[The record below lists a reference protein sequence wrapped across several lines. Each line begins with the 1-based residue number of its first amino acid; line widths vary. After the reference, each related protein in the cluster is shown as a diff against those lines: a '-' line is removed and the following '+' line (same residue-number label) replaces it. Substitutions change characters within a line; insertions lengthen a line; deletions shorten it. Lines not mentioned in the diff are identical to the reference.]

1 MFSALETFVGLADLP
16 VRVAIGIEVFLGLVM
31 LAIALAVRRRRRS
44 LTPTTFIF
52 LAVSFGLSVA
62 THLIPNDVTAEKV
75 GALAVVALA
84 FGLIRLVLEAVDAA
98 MRRRKAHFSTIFKDL
113 IMLALWGVV
122 IAVALNV
129 EFGVKSFSILT
140 SVSVLAAVVGFAA
153 QEALSNVFSGLTM
166 QLQRP
171 FKPGDWVRSGNY
183 VGRFRGM
190 NWRSTTIITRA
201 NERLEVPNSVIGK
214 DVLVNYGDGT
224 IGDQITIGISYDV
237 PPNRVREVAIR
248 LLHNSPH
255 ILKEPAPE
263 VLAWEFGDFA
273 IQYKIK
279 YWLDDYGPQE
289 NVRDHVVSSLWYV
302 LRRHAIEIPYP
313 IRSIDLRQPH
323 VEKATRDDHRL
334 MTELRQVD
342 FLRGL
347 TEQELNMLV
356 PSVQVREYGAGE
368 TIVRQGD
375 EGDSFYII
383 RRGTVEVLVQ
393 AADGSNRRVAEMGPP
408 SFVGEAALMTG
419 QPRNATNRAKTDVEL
434 IEIDREGFTRL
445 FQAHPE
451 VAEQM
456 SEIIA
461 TRLAERL
468 EVLDAAGG
476 DNGKA
481 GTRRWLMSK
490 MKEIFDF

>member
-1 MFSALETFVGLADLP
+1 MYSALETFLGLANLP
-16 VRVAIGIEVFLGLVM
+16 VKVAVGIEVFVALIM
-31 LAIALAVRRRRRS
+31 LAAALAVRSRRRS
-44 LTPTTFIF
+44 LTTTTFLF
-52 LAVSFGLSVA
+52 LAVSFVLSVA
-62 THLIPNDVTAEKV
+62 THVIPNRVSADKIGSAAVI
-75 GALAVVALA
+75 ALL
-84 FGLIRLVLEAVDAA
+84 FGLIRLVLEAVDAT
-98 MRRRKAHFSTIFKDL
+98 MRRRKVYFSSIFKDL
-113 IMLALWGVV
+113 IMLLLWSLVLIV
-122 IAVALNV
+122 FAYTD
-129 EFGVKSFSILT
+129 FGFKSFSIIT
-140 SVSVLAAVVGFAA
+140 TTTVFAAVIGFAL
-153 QEALSNVFSGLTM
+153 QETLSNVFSGLTM

-171 FKPGDWVRSGNY
+171 FKPGDWIRTGNY
-183 VGRFRGM
+183 VGQIRGV
-190 NWRSTTIITRA
+190 NWRSTTIVTRA

-214 DVLVNYGDGT
+214 DVIVNYGDEW
-224 IGDQITIGISYDV
+224 IRDEVRVGISYDV
-237 PPNRVREVAIR
+237 PPNRVREVAMR

-255 ILKEPAPE
+255 ILKEPPPE

-273 IQYKIK
+273 ITYRIK
-279 YWLDDYGPQE
+279 YCLADYGPQE
-289 NVRDHVVSSLWYV
+289 TIRDDVVSGLWYA

-313 IRSIDLRQPH
+313 IRSIDIRQPH

-334 MTELRQVD
+334 IAELRQVD

-347 TEQELNMLV
+347 TEQELNLLV
-356 PSVQVREYGAGE
+356 PTVQVREYGAGE

-393 AADGSNRRVAEMGPP
+393 AADGSMRHVAEMRPP

-476 DNGKA
+476 DNGRA

>member
-1 MFSALETFVGLADLP
+1 MYSALETLLGLANLP
-16 VRVAIGIEVFLGLVM
+16 VKVAIGIEVFVALIM
-31 LAIALAVRRRRRS
+31 LAAALAVRSRRRS
-44 LTPTTFIF
+44 LTTTTFLF
-52 LAVSFGLSVA
+52 LAISFVLSVA
-62 THLIPNDVTAEKV
+62 THVMPNRVTAEKI
-75 GALAVVALA
+75 GSAAVISLL
-84 FGLIRLVLEAVDAA
+84 FGLIRLVLETIDAT
-98 MRRRKAHFSTIFKDL
+98 MRRRKVYFSSIFKDL
-113 IMLALWGVV
+113 IMLLLWGVV
-122 IAVALNV
+122 LIVFAYTD
-129 EFGVKSFSILT
+129 FGFKSWSIVT
-140 SVSVLAAVVGFAA
+140 TTTVFAAVIGFAL
-153 QEALSNVFSGLTM
+153 QETLSNVFSGLTM

-171 FKPGDWVRSGNY
+171 FKPGDWVRTGTH
-183 VGRFRGM
+183 VGQIRGM
-190 NWRSTTIITRA
+190 NWRSTTIVTRA
-201 NERLEVPNSVIGK
+201 NERLEVPNAVIGK
-214 DVLVNYGDGT
+214 DVIVNYGDGA
-224 IGDQITIGISYDV
+224 IRDEISIGISYDV

-255 ILKEPAPE
+255 ILKEPPPE

-273 IQYKIK
+273 IQYRIK
-279 YWLDDYGPQE
+279 YCLDDYGPQE
-289 NVRDHVVSSLWYV
+289 TVRDHVVSALWYV

-313 IRSIDLRQPH
+313 IRSIDLRQPR
-323 VEKATRDDHRL
+323 VEKTTRDDHRL
-334 MTELRQVD
+334 IAELRQVD

-383 RRGTVEVLVQ
+383 RRGTVEVLVHT
-393 AADGSNRRVAEMGPP
+393 ADGSMRHVAEMRPP

-445 FQAHPE
+445 FHAHPE

-456 SEIIA
+456 SEVIA

-481 GTRRWLMSK
+481 GTRRWLISK